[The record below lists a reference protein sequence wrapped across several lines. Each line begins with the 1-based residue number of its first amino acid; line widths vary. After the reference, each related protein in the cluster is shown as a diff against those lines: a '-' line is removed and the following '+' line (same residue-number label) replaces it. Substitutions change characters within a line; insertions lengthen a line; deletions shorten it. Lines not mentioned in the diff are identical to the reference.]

1 MVEQLPNVPRS
12 EQFVCQ
18 LPWFIRRRLGLLS
31 RYKIPY
37 DQTVRMR
44 LGESTFM
51 LADPAD
57 IHDVLV
63 TRARNF
69 VKTPNLV
76 SEQGRKRAG
85 RGLLTSTGD
94 RHQQLRR
101 GLQPLFVNSAALP
114 FAAAIQSHTEKR
126 VSSWRDQQPIDISR
140 EMTRLGL
147 EILIRMVFG
156 GEADQL
162 DPNFAEAITERRRY
176 NEYVIFGKLP
186 FRTHLPTPTVRKYRR
201 AIKIIDKEIY
211 RGIRERR
218 RSSSEHGTAHH
229 FLSLLSNV
237 QRPDGTQLS
246 DEQVRDEVLTL
257 TTAGYETVA
266 DGLSWTLYLLAKNPD
281 IQEMLRDEIAAA
293 QNIPDLNAKCLKAL
307 PMNYAAVQESWRIYP
322 PTWIYVRTPLKDET
336 LPSGIKIP
344 ASSRLYLCPFIMH
357 RYPAVFPK
365 PEKFDPNRFAPSAK
379 PPPRS
384 IYFPFGDGPHL
395 CIGAPLARLE
405 SVIILSTIL
414 ARFRIHDDPNHCVK
428 PFAGVTLRPA
438 NGVKVHLESL

>member
-1 MVEQLPNVPRS
+1 MVERSPSVPRS
-12 EQFVCQ
+12 EQLVYQ

-44 LGESTFM
+44 LGESTYM
-51 LADPAD
+51 LAHKAD

-94 RHQQLRR
+94 QHQQFRR
-101 GLQPLFVNSAALP
+101 ALQPLFVNSAALP
-114 FAAAIQSHTEKR
+114 FADVIQSHTEKR
-126 VSSWRDQQPIDISR
+126 MSSWRDQQPIDISR

-156 GEADQL
+156 SEADQL

-186 FRTHLPTPTVRKYRR
+186 FRTRLPTPTVRKYRR

-211 RGIRERR
+211 RRIRERR
-218 RSSSEHGTAHH
+218 RNSSEQGTAHY

-281 IQEMLRDEIAAA
+281 IQEMLRDEI
-293 QNIPDLNAKCLKAL
+293 
-307 PMNYAAVQESWRIYP
+307 
-322 PTWIYVRTPLKDET
+322 TT
-336 LPSGIKIP
+336 
-344 ASSRLYLCPFIMH
+344 
-357 RYPAVFPK
+357 
-365 PEKFDPNRFAPSAK
+365 
-379 PPPRS
+379 
-384 IYFPFGDGPHL
+384 
-395 CIGAPLARLE
+395 
-405 SVIILSTIL
+405 
-414 ARFRIHDDPNHCVK
+414 
-428 PFAGVTLRPA
+428 PA
-438 NGVKVHLESL
+438 NTSTRA